1 MITRVPVSISMGTR
15 GTRELLM
22 SLLVEAL
29 FRTCCY
35 LRVEVEKCRVGSV
48 RRETA
53 PRGSFTDVMLCQN
66 CQKAMK
72 RKYTDSSFTEPARHL
87 SSPFHER

>member
-29 FRTCCY
+29 
-35 LRVEVEKCRVGSV
+35 LGSHFLG
-48 RRETA
+48 TA
-53 PRGSFTDVMLCQN
+53 LPLQLCVPSQ
-66 CQKAMK
+66 
-72 RKYTDSSFTEPARHL
+72 
-87 SSPFHER
+87 

>member
-29 FRTCCY
+29 L
-35 LRVEVEKCRVGSV
+35 LRAIDFPPPRPMHFLEIGIFCVG
-48 RRETA
+48 RMEWT
-53 PRGSFTDVMLCQN
+53 G
-66 CQKAMK
+66 
-72 RKYTDSSFTEPARHL
+72 
-87 SSPFHER
+87 

>member
-29 FRTCCY
+29 IQTGNVIVVTERRSPRSAIDGFRAALNNDIKKRSAT
-35 LRVEVEKCRVGSV
+35 RAEPPMS
-48 RRETA
+48 TA
-53 PRGSFTDVMLCQN
+53 QLIS
-66 CQKAMK
+66 
-72 RKYTDSSFTEPARHL
+72 
-87 SSPFHER
+87 